1 MKLEASHLD
10 FGYRGH
16 RVGSDVSLSLEAG
29 EVLCLL
35 GPNGSGKTTLFK
47 TLLGLLSPQGGRVLI
62 GGTDLRQKQ
71 RDEVARLVSYVP
83 QAHAAFFPFTVREV
97 VLMGRTA
104 HLGVFSSP
112 SRRDREAAQSVIERM
127 GLGQLAGSIYTRI
140 SGGERQLA
148 LIARALAQDARII
161 VMDEPTANLDFGNQV
176 RVLEQIRSLAA
187 AGMGVLLSTHDP
199 DHAFVCADR
208 VAMLHEGRLAR
219 TGAPAD
225 AITSESL
232 RQLYGVEVVV
242 TEVDLGAGMRRSSCL
257 PVLARP
263 GSPANLNDGLPRV
276 PACPV
281 TPV

>member
-1 MKLEASHLD
+1 MKLEARHLD

-16 RVGSDVSLSLEAG
+16 RVGNDVSLALKAG

-47 TLLGLLSPQGGRVLI
+47 TLLGLLPAQGGAVMMDDV
-62 GGTDLRQKQ
+62 DLKTRA

-112 SRRDREAAQSVIERM
+112 SRRDREVAQTVIERM
-127 GLGQLAGSIYTRI
+127 RLAHLADSVYTRI
-140 SGGERQLA
+140 SGGERQLT
-148 LIARALAQDARII
+148 LIARALAQEARVV

-176 RVLEQIRSLAA
+176 RVLEHIQALAE

-199 DHAFVCADR
+199 DQAFECADR
-208 VAMLHEGRLAR
+208 VAMLHEGRLAHL
-219 TGAPAD
+219 GAPD
-225 AITSESL
+225 EVITSASL
-232 RQLYGVEVVV
+232 KQIYGVDVVV
-242 TEVDLGAGMRRSSCL
+242 TCVALPGGAERAICI
-257 PVLARP
+257 
-263 GSPANLNDGLPRV
+263 PAVAD
-276 PACPV
+276 
-281 TPV
+281 

>member
-1 MKLEASHLD
+1 LRIEAKHLD

-16 RVGSDVSLSLEAG
+16 RVGSDVSLSLDAG

-47 TLLGLLSPQGGRVLI
+47 TLLGLLPPQGGKVLMD
-62 GGTDLRQKQ
+62 GADLRQSK

-83 QAHAAFFPFTVREV
+83 QAHAAFFPFTVREM

-112 SRRDREAAQSVIERM
+112 SRRDREVAQSVIDRM
-127 GLGQLAGSIYTRI
+127 RLTHLADSIYTRI

-176 RVLEQIRSLAA
+176 RVLEHIQSLALS
-187 AGMGVLLSTHDP
+187 GIGVLLSTHDP
-199 DHAFVCADR
+199 DQAFLCADR

-219 TGAPAD
+219 VGTPAD
-225 AITSESL
+225 TITAESL
-232 RQLYGVEVVV
+232 RQLYGVDV
-242 TEVDLGAGMRRSSCL
+242 TVTQVELGAGARRSACIPLLSRQ
-257 PVLARP
+257 PRP
-263 GSPANLNDGLPRV
+263 GN
-276 PACPV
+276 
-281 TPV
+281 